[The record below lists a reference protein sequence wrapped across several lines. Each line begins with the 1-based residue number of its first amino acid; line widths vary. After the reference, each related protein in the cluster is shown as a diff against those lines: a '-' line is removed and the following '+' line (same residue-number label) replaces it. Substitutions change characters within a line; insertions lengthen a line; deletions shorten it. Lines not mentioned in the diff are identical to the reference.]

1 MGEFVSPVFDA
12 DNPPAPSQKDSG
24 ENTRPDRDAGVLVE
38 TERPGGQAPAVP
50 VEQGYQLWAPTYD
63 RDPNPLVALEERQ
76 LKPLLPDLRGK
87 DALDLACG
95 TGRWLEPLLRGGARS
110 GWGVDLSSA
119 MLARAAA
126 KFALRGRLVRADC
139 LGLPLAS
146 EAADLLICS
155 FALAHLPELPPLAR
169 ELARVA
175 RPRADLFVTDV
186 HPDGYWKGW
195 QTAFRAG
202 GRTVRIETH
211 AHPVDEVRRAFGT
224 GGFGLVRLIE
234 ARLDAPEWPIFVRA
248 GKARRFNEARDVPA
262 VVIGHFRRRPSD

>member
-1 MGEFVSPVFDA
+1 MSRVSGTGDPPV
-12 DNPPAPSQKDSG
+12 PPSNDSG
-24 ENTRPDRDAGVLVE
+24 EDARADGDAEVLVE
-38 TERPGGQAPAVP
+38 TAPPVREGDVVS
-50 VEQGYQLWAPTYD
+50 VEQGYELWAPTYD
-63 RDPNPLVALEERQ
+63 RDSNPLLALEERH

-87 DALDLACG
+87 DVLDVPCG
-95 TGRWLEPLLRGGARS
+95 TGRWLERLLDAGARS
-110 GWGVDLSSA
+110 GLGVDISPA
-119 MLARAAA
+119 MLAVARP
-126 KFALRGRLVRADC
+126 KPALQGRLVRADC
-139 LGLPLAS
+139 LRLPLGS

-155 FALAHLPELPPLAR
+155 FALAHITELPPLVR

-202 GRTVRIETH
+202 GRTVRIATY
-211 AHPVDEVRRAFGT
+211 AHPVDEVRRAFET
-224 GGFGLVRLIE
+224 GGFELVRLIE

-262 VVIGHFRRRPSD
+262 VLIGHFRRRPSD